1 LDSVFVSRNEGRGSS
16 SGWDAASTASLS
28 TAQVLEFQQ
37 IMREECGVTLDDAE
51 AWARARELA
60 NLYRILLAP
69 LPEDPSTPVPTDGSN
84 VVALALPATGKV
96 R

>member
-1 LDSVFVSRNEGRGSS
+1 MSYPVHNPP
-16 SGWDAASTASLS
+16 ASPYPVAPT
-28 TAQVLEFQQ
+28 TVGVLTPADVREFQQ

-51 AWARARELA
+51 AWTRARELA
-60 NLYRILLAP
+60 NLYRILLRP

-84 VVALALPATGKV
+84 IVALALPATGKV